1 MKEESLIL
9 LRTMLIDYLSKLEDD
24 YIPKKDIIEVM
35 EDIYYMLEPNTYKE
49 NKKKLNLKNKK

>member
-9 LRTMLIDYLSKLEDD
+9 LRTMLIDYLSKIEDD

>member
-9 LRTMLIDYLSKLEDD
+9 LRTMLIDYLSKVDD
-24 YIPKKDIIEVM
+24 ECIPKKDVIEVM

>member
-9 LRTMLIDYLSKLEDD
+9 LRTMLIDYLSKIEDD
-24 YIPKKDIIEVM
+24 YIPKKDVIEVM
-35 EDIYYMLEPNTYKE
+35 EDVYYMLDPNTYKE

>member
-9 LRTMLIDYLSKLEDD
+9 LRTMLIDYLSKVDD
-24 YIPKKDIIEVM
+24 ECIPKKDVIEVM
-35 EDIYYMLEPNTYKE
+35 EDVYYMLDPNTYKE

>member
-9 LRTMLIDYLSKLEDD
+9 LRTMLIDYLSKIEDD
-24 YIPKKDIIEVM
+24 YIPKKDIIEIM
-35 EDIYYMLEPNTYKE
+35 EDVYYMLEPNTYKE

>member
-9 LRTMLIDYLSKLEDD
+9 LRTMLIDYLSKVDD
-24 YIPKKDIIEVM
+24 ECIPKKDVIEVM
-35 EDIYYMLEPNTYKE
+35 EDVYYMLDPSTYKE

>member
-9 LRTMLIDYLSKLEDD
+9 LRTMLIEYLSKIEDD

>member
-9 LRTMLIDYLSKLEDD
+9 LRTMLIDYLSKIEDD
-24 YIPKKDIIEVM
+24 YIPKKDIIEIM
-35 EDIYYMLEPNTYKE
+35 EDVYYMLDPNTYKE

>member
-9 LRTMLIDYLSKLEDD
+9 LRTMLIDYLSKIEDD

-35 EDIYYMLEPNTYKE
+35 EDVYYMLDPNTYKE

>member
-9 LRTMLIDYLSKLEDD
+9 LRTMLIDYLSKVDD
-24 YIPKKDIIEVM
+24 EYIPKKDVIEVM
-35 EDIYYMLEPNTYKE
+35 EDVYYMLEPNTYKE

>member
-9 LRTMLIDYLSKLEDD
+9 LRTMLIDYLSKVDD
-24 YIPKKDIIEVM
+24 ECIPKKDVIEIM
-35 EDIYYMLEPNTYKE
+35 EDVYYMLDPNTYKE

>member
-35 EDIYYMLEPNTYKE
+35 EDVYYMLDPSTYKE